1 MIAGIYNNVQ
11 IDVTGKIIAAGN
23 QNYLLSQENGQVSF
37 FDIATGTVIPITT
50 AGDGSSN
57 FVHINPTTVLSLANN
72 FDNGGSNNG
81 SLAYKGQRTSTFSIS
96 ATVSY
101 KPFTAND
108 TFIFA
113 LAKNG
118 TVVSG
123 SKTTSN
129 VAILGDLNTIS
140 VVSLME
146 LTLNDTITLVV
157 SNYTSADDLSVFALN
172 ITAHG

>member
-11 IDVTGKIIAAGN
+11 IDVTGKIIAVGN
-23 QNYLLSQENGQVSF
+23 QDYLLSQENGQVSF

-81 SLAYKGQRTSTFSIS
+81 SLTYKGQRTSTFCIG

-108 TFIFA
+108 TFVFA

-118 TVVSG
+118 TIVSG
-123 SKTTSN
+123 SKTASN
-129 VAILGDLNTIS
+129 LAILGDLNTIS
-140 VVSLME
+140 IVSLME
-146 LTLNDTITLVV
+146 LTLNDTITLMV
-157 SNYTSADDLSVFALN
+157 SNYTSSDDLSVFALN
-172 ITAHG
+172 IIAHG